1 LELTM
6 MKKLAALAVM
16 ASVFALAAPDTGDAA
31 RIKLRIKD
39 RHDNDRISCN
49 TARHMVRERGYA
61 KVKIKSCVTP
71 VYSFF
76 GKKNGSLYVVRVDP
90 QTRSVWR
97 E

>member
-1 LELTM
+1 M

-16 ASVFALAAPDTGDAA
+16 ASVFALAAPDVGEAA
-31 RIKLRIKD
+31 KFKLRIKD
-39 RHDNDRISCN
+39 RDRGNDRISCN

-76 GKKNGSLYVVRVDP
+76 GVKKGRLSVVRVDP
-90 QTRSVWR
+90 ETRSVWR

>member
-1 LELTM
+1 M

-16 ASVFALAAPDTGDAA
+16 ASAFALAAPDTGDAA

-76 GKKNGSLYVVRVDP
+76 GVRNGRRYIVRVDP
-90 QTRSVWR
+90 ETRSVWP
-97 E
+97 EG

>member
-1 LELTM
+1 M

-16 ASVFALAAPDTGDAA
+16 ASVFALAAPGTDVEAKKF
-31 RIKLRIKD
+31 KLRIKD
-39 RHDNDRISCN
+39 RSDNDRISCN

-61 KVKIKSCVTP
+61 KVKVKSCVTP

-76 GKKNGSLYVVRVDP
+76 GRKNGSLYVVRVDP